1 MTTEEL
7 DRERLEMDIV
17 LLECAQLSPGLSD
30 ACFKAIDRAIERLR
44 AELAKLDGPAPGFVR
59 VRVGVAVYRRGLWV
73 AYGGHGESDESIVRD
88 QLLAEPGYSISW
100 ITADVPLPSQA
111 EIEGKVET

>member
-30 ACFKAIDRAIERLR
+30 ACFKAIDRAIGRLR
-44 AELAKLDGPAPGFVR
+44 ADLAKKLDGPAPGFVR
-59 VRVGVAVYRRGLWV
+59 VRIDVWRNHRGLLHADIIRDGHEIDNSSV
-73 AYGGHGESDESIVRD
+73 AIVV
-88 QLLAEPGYSISW
+88 
-100 ITADVPLPSQA
+100 ADVPIPCVVK
-111 EIEGKVET
+111 IEGKVEK